1 MHAST
6 VLEGG
11 LATGRAGGCRHQL
24 GSGQRCAGLGWFTLV
39 WCQGSCM
46 VPPCTPSPLLRGDRH
61 KTFCAGGTL
70 GRRPGV
76 KFNFLGFACATLR
89 RRWGFADPCSGLVA
103 QNLVGGHGRR
113 NYKQVCCPFCSAF
126 VAVHARWGARAACT
140 AHLPAAPLQ
149 MYSFTSAGG
158 GLQRCALI
166 LAILAGVFS
175 RLA

>member
-1 MHAST
+1 MCRD
-6 VLEGG
+6 G
-11 LATGRAGGCRHQL
+11 LVSPCVVP
-24 GSGQRCAGLGWFTLV
+24 GLMYG
-39 WCQGSCM
+39 M
-46 VPPCTPSPLLRGDRH
+46 VPCTPSPLLRGDRH